1 MLIEVNGSVDL
12 VVGRGVGSG
21 VGRVVGDEV
30 YSAVGEGV
38 ELEVGGNVVSINI
51 SRIKLMWIL
60 ETV

>member
-1 MLIEVNGSVDL
+1 MEVNGSVDL

-38 ELEVGGNVVSINI
+38 ELEIGGNVVSINI
-51 SRIKLMWIL
+51 SRIKLM
-60 ETV
+60 